1 MRFEFDAEKS
11 AKTKA
16 DPNRRIDFIEAQQ
29 IWADHERVEIPLL
42 FTSEPRW
49 AVIGKMKGKLWMAII
64 TKRGDRIR
72 IISVRRAHKTEEAI
86 YEKV

>member
-42 FTSEPRW
+42 FTSEPPVGGDWQNERQ
-49 AVIGKMKGKLWMAII
+49 VMDGHHNQ
-64 TKRGDRIR
+64 TRG
-72 IISVRRAHKTEEAI
+72 SNSYNFRA
-86 YEKV
+86 